1 MKLLFTAPRNRILP
15 AGAALAAA
23 IALLAPCAAQ
33 ATPYVLK
40 LVQQGSNVVAI
51 GSGAFD
57 LSGLANRDG
66 GPGPGYATYAA
77 IQPSQGYLSVG
88 LNPSWS
94 LIFDGYSGLTGPAAF
109 GSGDAQTPETSNAG
123 DPVTIFGS
131 FNGGFLFVPHGYV
144 SDAALSSSASWDNAS
159 LASLGVAPGTYT
171 WIWGTGADQSFTL
184 DAFKSVPEPAALG
197 MFGFGTLL
205 LGAFTGLR
213 RRAA

>member
-1 MKLLFTAPRNRILP
+1 MQSFFAAPRNRILP

-23 IALLAPCAAQ
+23 IVLLAPCAAR
-33 ATPYVLK
+33 ATPYVVK
-40 LVQQGSNVVAI
+40 LVQRGSNVVAT

-57 LSGLANRDG
+57 LSGLVNRDG
-66 GPGPGYATYAA
+66 GPGPGYGTYAA

-94 LIFDGYSGLTGPAAF
+94 VIFDGYSGLAGPVAF
-109 GSGDAQTPETSNAG
+109 GSGVGQTPETSNAG
-123 DPVTIFGS
+123 DPVTIFGN

-144 SDAALSSSASWDNAS
+144 SDAALSSSATWDNAS
-159 LASLGVAPGTYT
+159 LASLGVTPGTYT
-171 WIWGTGADQSFTL
+171 WTWGTGADQSFTL

-205 LGAFTGLR
+205 IGAFTGLR
-213 RRAA
+213 RRIA